1 MDTQNSDKC
10 RLPVSGVQGQSGP
23 VVTPS
28 VLVHCPPTQ
37 SQCYFLKEVVNPASR
52 HSRRTTVPISL
63 HLSSTFCL
71 LYRSALC
78 IRVLPSHLSQTRQC
92 KDHPGIPRSREVL
105 RSGPFVKNFQHRAKE
120 RGAMELF
127 VQFSKYVVAEL
138 KIKSS
143 FYDDE
148 NRRTTEKFLIH
159 SKTTVFRKRKLIQ
172 YPFKFT

>member
-10 RLPVSGVQGQSGP
+10 RLPASGVQGQSGP

-28 VLVHCPPTQ
+28 VLVHCPSTQ

-78 IRVLPSHLSQTRQC
+78 IRVLPSHLSQTRQKRVTVQRPSWDPQEQRSTAFRAFC
-92 KDHPGIPRSREVL
+92 K
-105 RSGPFVKNFQHRAKE
+105 
-120 RGAMELF
+120 ELSAQSQGKGGYGTLCSILQ
-127 VQFSKYVVAEL
+127 VCGGR
-138 KIKSS
+138 IK
-143 FYDDE
+143 DQ
-148 NRRTTEKFLIH
+148 KFFL
-159 SKTTVFRKRKLIQ
+159 
-172 YPFKFT
+172 